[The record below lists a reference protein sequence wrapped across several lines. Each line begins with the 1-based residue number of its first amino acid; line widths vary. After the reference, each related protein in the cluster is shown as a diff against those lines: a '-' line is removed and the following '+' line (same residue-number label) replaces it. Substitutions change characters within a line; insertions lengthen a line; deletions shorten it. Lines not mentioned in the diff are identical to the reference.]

1 MITSPS
7 TQAGPQQE
15 RSQWL
20 ERCSGDEHAEAVADL
35 LYRREHGT
43 AAEAA
48 ADVTALARNPLT
60 CFEDFALLVT
70 HHLDYWVRYPSSEV
84 PEYQIPVDAP
94 GDRAR
99 DWWPEL
105 ALLDTHGAFGV
116 RLRPWHYAWLGRRAF
131 AVADPVQW
139 ARIYRRFSTD
149 DVHAREL
156 TRWLIGALRHRS
168 LPAERD
174 AVVPEPTGEQPRLL
188 AGWDEPWHRL
198 RCSVPERT
206 TRGQAREA
214 LGGMLLDPGTAADR
228 AAVLAPVRLAVVAD
242 FLSDGPERLF
252 ADVDDRVS
260 LLTPDDLR
268 TLVRES
274 GRCVSQSVHGWVHD
288 MYWPSFGVR
297 DAGRSI
303 VLTLAPLDRPLAQP
317 HLRCPAPS
325 HRIALALNPFTP
337 ADVGSAAIERGL
349 EETEHLLTSRV
360 QRLRDAYPVIERWW
374 RVMMAI
380 RGWFPSPAVEDGMQR
395 VSAWMLSAAD
405 PIEDW
410 LRPLAVFA
418 SEPDGLRAMSRTQLA
433 RFDALVDDRTARAP
447 VRWNRTAGGDPHA
460 AAMSPQVLRQ
470 VLSVT
475 GWSTSG
481 LLVDPAVVPLLSG
494 LPLDLRVEAARRG
507 DDSVLAHLATDP
519 EPRARQFV
527 ARNRRASAATLDR
540 LVADPDPRVRS
551 QVARNAGV
559 TAPHLTRMS
568 RDPNPRVSRAA
579 SRALLNR
586 LAAA

>member
-7 TQAGPQQE
+7 TQAGPRQQ

-20 ERCSGDEHAEAVADL
+20 ASCSGDEHAEAVADL

-43 AAEAA
+43 ATEAA
-48 ADVTALARNPLT
+48 EDAAALARNPLT
-60 CFEDFALLVT
+60 DFDDFARLVAQ
-70 HHLDYWVRYPSSEV
+70 HLDDWVRYPSGEG

-94 GDRAR
+94 GERAR

-105 ALLDTHGAFGV
+105 ALLDTQGAFGV

-131 AVADPVQW
+131 PVADPVQW

-149 DVHAREL
+149 DLHAREL
-156 TRWLIGALRHRS
+156 TTWLIAVLRHRS
-168 LPAERD
+168 LPDERD
-174 AVVPEPTGEQPRLL
+174 LVVREPTVEQPRLL

-198 RCSVPERT
+198 RRSVPERT
-206 TRGQAREA
+206 TRGQACQA
-214 LGGMLLDPGTAADR
+214 LGGMLLDPNTAPDR

-268 TLVRES
+268 ALVRES
-274 GRCVSQSVHGWVHD
+274 GRCVSQSVHGWVHN

-303 VLTLAPLDRPLAQP
+303 ALTLAPLDRPLAEP

-337 ADVGSAAIERGL
+337 ADVGLAAIERGL

-360 QRLRDAYPVIERWW
+360 KRLRDAYPVIERWW
-374 RVMMAI
+374 RVMMAV
-380 RGWFPSPAVEDGMQR
+380 RGWFPAHAVQDGMQR
-395 VSAWMLSAAD
+395 VSAWMLGAAD

-433 RFDALVDDRTARAP
+433 RFDALLDDRTRGP
-447 VRWNRTAGGDPHA
+447 VRWGRTTSGDPHA
-460 AAMSPQVLRQ
+460 AAMSPPVLRQ

-475 GWSTSG
+475 GWVTSG
-481 LLVDPAVVPLLSG
+481 LLVDPAVVPLLAD
-494 LPLDLRVEAARRG
+494 LPLELRVEAARRG
-507 DDSVLAHLATDP
+507 DDPVLTHLAADP

-527 ARNRRASAATLDR
+527 ARNRRASCATLDL
-540 LVADPDPRVRS
+540 LVADPDPRVRA

-559 TAPHLTRMS
+559 TALHLTRMS
-568 RDPNPRVSRAA
+568 RDPDTRVSRAA